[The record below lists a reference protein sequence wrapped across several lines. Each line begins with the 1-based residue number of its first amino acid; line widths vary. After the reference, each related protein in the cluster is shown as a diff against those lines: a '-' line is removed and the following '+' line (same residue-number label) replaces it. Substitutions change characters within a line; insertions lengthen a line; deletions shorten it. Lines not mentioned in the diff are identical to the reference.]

1 MSGRRYFYNRVY
13 QTTKFGKAA
22 ISGKQCILNQFMK
35 NLKNNIQIK
44 SIEMKLLSSQLR
56 GIFCKVKKKLERK
69 IQFLVIWLHYHII

>member
-1 MSGRRYFYNRVY
+1 MSGRRYFYSRVY
-13 QTTKFGKAA
+13 QTIKFGKVA

-56 GIFCKVKKKLERK
+56 GIFVKLKKLERK